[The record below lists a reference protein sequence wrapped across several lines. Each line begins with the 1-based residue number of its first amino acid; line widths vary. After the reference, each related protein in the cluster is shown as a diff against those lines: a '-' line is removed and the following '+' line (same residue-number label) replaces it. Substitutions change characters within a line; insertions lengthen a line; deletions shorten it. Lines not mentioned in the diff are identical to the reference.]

1 MPETSE
7 SLLGI
12 VNSSGFPFQ
21 ISVTQLIRQ
30 TQHQREE
37 KWGVVATEHAWKHP
51 LSDAEGFIDIVL
63 LSGMGRMVVE
73 CKRTTDAHWIF
84 LVPDGRLSM
93 SRSRLLWTHAPEG
106 GPSAFDWHDF
116 TIVPASPEASF
127 CTLRG
132 QGAFDQPMLER
143 LSNILLASTEAL
155 ASQEITLGPHKAF
168 GPARIYFPT
177 IVTNATLQVC
187 KFDPS
192 TVDLSTGQLPN
203 AEFQDVPF
211 VRFRKPLLSAFE
223 PKSRPTTITEINTLE
238 DRTVFVAS
246 AASLPGILRES
257 RISKGAF
264 NDERFPWEQN

>member
-7 SLLGI
+7 SLLSI

-21 ISVTQLIRQ
+21 VSVTQLIRR
-30 TQHQREE
+30 TQPQREE
-37 KWGVVATEHAWKHP
+37 KWGVVATEHSWKHP
-51 LSDAEGFIDIVL
+51 ISGAEGFIDIVL
-63 LSGMGRMVVE
+63 QSGIGRMVME

-93 SRSRLLWTHAPEG
+93 SRSRLLWTHAPQGE
-106 GPSAFDWHDF
+106 PSALDWYDF
-116 TIVPASPEASF
+116 TIIPASPEASF

-132 QGAFDQPMLER
+132 QGTSDQPMLER
-143 LSNILLASTEAL
+143 LSNILLASTEGL
-155 ASQEITLGPHKAF
+155 AAQEITLGPHKAF
-168 GPARIYFPT
+168 GPARVYFPT

-192 TVDLSTGQLPN
+192 TMDLSTGHLPE

-211 VRFRKPLLSAFE
+211 VRFRKPLSSAFE
-223 PKSRPTTITEINTLE
+223 PKSRPTTLTEINTLA

-246 AASLPGILRES
+246 ATHLPEILRES
-257 RISKGAF
+257 RISRGGF
-264 NDERFPWEQN
+264 NDERFPWEQG